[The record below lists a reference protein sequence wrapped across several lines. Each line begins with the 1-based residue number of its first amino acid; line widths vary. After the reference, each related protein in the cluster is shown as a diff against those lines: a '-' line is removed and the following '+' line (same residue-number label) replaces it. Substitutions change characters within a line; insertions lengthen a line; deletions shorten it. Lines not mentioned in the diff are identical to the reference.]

1 MRHVVL
7 LGSLVLAGAVAIA
20 CSDSNTTVIGGAS
33 GGTGSSGAITLDDGG
48 ASATNIEGGAGT
60 GTATGLPCDVQKV
73 LEDGC
78 IACHGGSQ
86 APRLLTY
93 GDLTG
98 QSTQYA
104 GQTVAARALARMQ
117 AGTMPPAPAVPP
129 TPAEITTFDAW
140 VKAGTPQGGT
150 CTNLPD
156 AGTGSSGGL
165 PNTPPV
171 CTSGKQGTTGQ
182 NGNMDPGRACLACH
196 QQNGGPRFAV
206 GGTVYP
212 TPHEPDQCIGIG
224 GMNVVITD
232 KNGTVTTLPVEAA
245 SGNFCSSSKCG
256 APSGISIVPPFSA
269 KLVNAT
275 TGATRAMAGTI
286 TAGDCNGCHTQNG
299 ANGAPGRITVP

>member
-7 LGSLVLAGAVAIA
+7 LGSLVVAGAVAVA
-20 CSDSNTTVIGGAS
+20 CGDANTTVLGAS
-33 GGTGSSGAITLDDGG
+33 GGAASSSGGAILDDGG
-48 ASATNIEGGAGT
+48 TTAQNIDGGAGT
-60 GTATGLPCDVQKV
+60 GTTTGLPCDVQKV

-78 IACHGGSQ
+78 IACHGGAQS
-86 APRLLTY
+86 PRLLTY
-93 GDLTG
+93 GDLTA

-104 GQTVAARALARMQ
+104 GQTVAQRSLARMQ

-129 TPAEITTFDAW
+129 TPAEITSFSNW
-140 VKAGTPQGGT
+140 VAAGTPQGGT

-156 AGTGSSGGL
+156 GGGGGTNNT
-165 PNTPPV
+165 NTPPV

-182 NGNMDPGRACLACH
+182 NGSMDPGRACLACH
-196 QQNGGPRFAV
+196 QQQGGPRFAV

-212 TPHEPDQCIGIG
+212 TAHEPDQCVGIG
-224 GMNVVITD
+224 GLNVVITD
-232 KNGTVTTLPVEAA
+232 SAGTVTTLPVQS

-256 APSGISIVPPFSA
+256 APSGLSIVPPFSA
-269 KLVNAT
+269 KLVNPS

-299 ANGAPGRITVP
+299 ANGAPGRIFAP